1 MIVGIVVALL
11 GLAGITLGVLQLR
24 GILPARVR
32 ATAFSAYVNILT
44 GIFLLVLAALR
55 LNGAL

>member
-11 GLAGITLGVLQLR
+11 GLAGILLGVLQLR
-24 GILPARVR
+24 GVLPLRIR